1 MKAYLSNLAGKPL
14 TEYLEKQGYELHFM
28 TGANSPVYNAVKTH
42 ADIHMCRLGVW
53 DNVDCFIGSP
63 DKLTSHYPGNIIYN
77 AICTNQY
84 FIHNLKH
91 TAPELLIAAGEWKSA
106 RSGSAKSWK
115 GAPVSS
121 SECSGSAELCNSSC
135 GFSFVDVPQGYTRCC
150 CLPVDDTSFITSDQG
165 IAKALKA
172 ADADVLVIEKGHIL
186 LPGFD
191 YGFIGG
197 CAGHVWADQPAD
209 DDPSPDLPHAEAAD
223 TGISSKKK
231 HRAIVFNGDLSAHP
245 SFDAIETFIQDRN
258 IDIVFFREY
267 PLTDIGS
274 ILTAG

>member
-1 MKAYLSNLAGKPL
+1 MPFCYIISNMKAYLSNLAGKPL
-14 TEYLEKQGYELHFM
+14 TDYLEKQGYELHFM
-28 TGANSPVYNAVKTH
+28 TGEDSPVYDAVKTH

-53 DNVDCFIGSP
+53 DNVDFFIGSP

-91 TAPELLIAAGEWKSA
+91 TAPELLAAAREWKSA
-106 RSGSAKSWK
+106 RSGSAESWK

-121 SECSGSAELCNSSC
+121 SEYSGSAELCNSSC
-135 GFSFVDVPQGYTRCC
+135 GFSFLDVPQGYTRCC
-150 CLPVDDTSFITSDQG
+150 CLPVDDASFITADHG
-165 IAKALKA
+165 IAKALEA
-172 ADADVLVIEKGHIL
+172 VGADVLLIETGHIL

-197 CAGHVWADQPAD
+197 CAGHITPR
-209 DDPSPDLPHAEAAD
+209 
-223 TGISSKKK
+223 TI
-231 HRAIVFNGDLSAHP
+231 IFNGDLSAHP
-245 SFDAIETFIQDRN
+245 DFNAITGFIHAR
-258 IDIVFFREY
+258 DINTVYFKDY

-274 ILTAG
+274 ILTSS